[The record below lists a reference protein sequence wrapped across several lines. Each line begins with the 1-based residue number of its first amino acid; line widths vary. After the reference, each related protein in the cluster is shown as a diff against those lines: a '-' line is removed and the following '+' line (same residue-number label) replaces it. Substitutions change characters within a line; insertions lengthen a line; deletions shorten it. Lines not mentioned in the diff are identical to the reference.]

1 MLTRAATLINTEH
14 YQTIEDLIMCKEF
27 STVIKMGAKAPLF
40 LIMQL
45 TKEERRTFIE
55 RVSPHSSDAIKRSVL
70 RA

>member
-1 MLTRAATLINTEH
+1 
-14 YQTIEDLIMCKEF
+14 MCKEF